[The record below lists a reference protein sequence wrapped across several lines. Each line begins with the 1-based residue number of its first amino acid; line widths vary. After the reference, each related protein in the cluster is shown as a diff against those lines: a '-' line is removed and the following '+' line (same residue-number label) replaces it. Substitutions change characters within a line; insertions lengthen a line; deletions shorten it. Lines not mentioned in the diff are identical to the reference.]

1 VPPATTAQGI
11 TQQPSAA
18 HGMTA
23 AGAGPR
29 PWVGW
34 AAAIGAV
41 SMWSGWA
48 VATRGTLLAGVGD
61 GAAPLD
67 VWDLVALRF
76 LVASLIALPLLRT
89 HPPRLGRLGTGLPG
103 LARLLVAAGM
113 GGFSFSLCNT
123 GGLAFAP
130 AAHGGAMVAPLG
142 AVTTGLLAAF
152 VLGERLSRA
161 RALGLGL
168 IVAGVVLLVF
178 ANAVAAPP
186 PTIFLGH
193 AMFVGAAVQWA
204 TYTVVIRGARLHPLE
219 ALVLACLGSALLYLP
234 AWLLLR
240 GPAALLAAPWQTLV
254 LQGVLHGVVGQTAS
268 IALFTFA
275 VTRLGAARA
284 AACGALV
291 PPMVATGAW
300 LFLGETPSMAEL
312 PGLAA
317 LTFGV
322 WRTTTAPMA
331 PAEPPPARG

>member
-1 VPPATTAQGI
+1 M
-11 TQQPSAA
+11 S
-18 HGMTA
+18 A

-34 AAAIGAV
+34 AAAVAAV

-48 VATRGTLLAGVGD
+48 VATRGTLLAGVG
-61 GAAPLD
+61 GPAAPLD

-76 LVASLIALPLLRT
+76 LVAAVIAAPLLRT
-89 HPPRLGRLGTGLPG
+89 HRPRLSRLGTGLPG
-103 LARLLVAAGM
+103 VARVLVAASM

-168 IVAGVVLLVF
+168 IVSGVVLLVL
-178 ANAVAAPP
+178 ANAVASPP
-186 PTIFLGH
+186 PMIFLGH
-193 AMFVGAAVQWA
+193 ALFVGAAVQWA
-204 TYTVVIRGARLHPLE
+204 TFTVVIRAARLHPLE

-234 AWLLLR
+234 AWLVLR
-240 GPAALLAAPWQTLV
+240 GPAALLAAPWPTLA

-291 PPMVATGAW
+291 PPMVAAGAW
-300 LFLGETPSMAEL
+300 LFLDEIPHLGEL

-331 PAEPPPARG
+331 PMGPAGPAGPKA